1 MRVTMML
8 ADHAAASP
16 DGKLYLNGAGWT
28 VIGGPSPFGI
38 GLYFEVPWDL
48 ANEPHEFTL
57 ELLDADGNSLEIQTS
72 LDGDT
77 EPLAY
82 TGEFETGRPP
92 GMKAGT
98 PVPFVHAV
106 NFPPLPLEPGSRYEW
121 RLTVDGEQADDWRRA
136 FTTAPGFS
144 DPE

>member
-8 ADHAAASP
+8 ADHATAAP

-28 VIGGPSPFGI
+28 MIGGPVPFGI

-48 ANEPHEFTL
+48 ANETHTFTL
-57 ELLDADGNSLEIQTS
+57 ELLDADGDALQIQTAP
-72 LDGDT
+72 DGEAQD
-77 EPLAY
+77 LVYAS
-82 TGEFETGRPP
+82 EFETGRPP

-106 NFPPLPLEPGSRYEW
+106 NFPPLPLEPDSRYEW
-121 RLTVDGEQADDWRRA
+121 RLTVDDEQRDDWRRA
-136 FTTAPGFS
+136 FTTAPGFGT
-144 DPE
+144 EE